1 MKNNVLR
8 IICLALAVLVAIP
21 AAAGCASSGKSNFSL
36 PTRTLASE
44 EIKYFGSFGYQ
55 VYDDGS
61 VVIVEYS
68 GSETKINVPENID
81 GGRVIEIGD
90 TVFADNTSLQ
100 SVRLSSVEIIGDF
113 AFYGCAALSDVSFG
127 KKLWSVGMSAFDK
140 TPWLSAHTEEFVT
153 VGDGVLVKYQGDA
166 TYVVLPDNIRHISN
180 AFEMNENIIGV
191 ELGDSVL
198 TLGLNA
204 FALCTGLRYVK
215 FGQNLK
221 LIGAGAFDSCENLT
235 SVIIPDSVERIDE
248 YAFNYCSNMSM
259 VKIGSSVKSV
269 GAYAFNSCICV
280 KVVDMPATVETIGT
294 YAFAECLS
302 LTMVFYGGS
311 AEQFEALELDS
322 TNYLMKDVE
331 KIYAQ

>member
-1 MKNNVLR
+1 MKNKVIH
-8 IICLALAVLVAIP
+8 IICFVLAVIAVVPL
-21 AAAGCASSGKSNFSL
+21 AAGCSSSKKINFTL

-68 GSETKINVPENID
+68 GSETKINVPENIE

-90 TVFADNTSLQ
+90 MVFADNTSIQ
-100 SVRLSSVEIIGDF
+100 SVRLSSVEIIGDY

-140 TPWLSAHTEEFVT
+140 TPWLSAHTEEFVV

-204 FALCTGLRYVK
+204 FALCTGLRYVR

-221 LIGAGAFDSCENLT
+221 LIGPGAFDSCENLT

-248 YAFNYCSNMSM
+248 YAFNYCGNMSM
-259 VKIGSSVKSV
+259 VKIGKGVKTVGSRAFYSCVRIKVIDMPASVTSV
-269 GAYAFNSCICV
+269 GA
-280 KVVDMPATVETIGT
+280 

-311 AEQFEALELDS
+311 AEQFAALELDS